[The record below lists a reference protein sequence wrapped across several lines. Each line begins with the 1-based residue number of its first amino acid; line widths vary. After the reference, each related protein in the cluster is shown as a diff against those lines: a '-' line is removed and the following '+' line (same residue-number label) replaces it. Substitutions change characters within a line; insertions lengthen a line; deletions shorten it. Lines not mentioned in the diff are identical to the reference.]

1 MLDVSAMRT
10 HPSPELTVS
19 SQLRLYD
26 DCRRD
31 LLAEFPDLDD
41 ETLQDTLEGI
51 TDLKQMLAEVVRSA
65 LDDEALAGG
74 LSTRL
79 SDMRVRLERLEERA
93 RRKRQLALRAMAEA
107 EIFKLAEPDFTAS
120 VRTGVPT
127 LEVVAEDQIPAA
139 YWKPQP
145 AKLDK
150 QGIIAALKS
159 GAAVEGASLIPPQLQ
174 LSVRT
179 K

>member
-1 MLDVSAMRT
+1 LKKETLGYSAARN
-10 HPSPELTVS
+10 
-19 SQLRLYD
+19 Q
-26 DCRRD
+26 

-41 ETLQDTLEGI
+41 ETLHDTLEGI
-51 TDLKQMLAEVVRSA
+51 TDLKEMLAEVVRSA

-79 SDMRVRLERLEERA
+79 SDMKARLERLEERA
-93 RRKRQLALRAMAEA
+93 KRKRQLVLRAMAEA
-107 EIFKLAEPDFTAS
+107 QISKLAEADFTAS
-120 VRTGVPT
+120 LRTGAPT
-127 LEVVAEDQIPAA
+127 LDVVAEDKIPAA

-145 AKLDK
+145 PKLDR
-150 QGIIAALKS
+150 QSILSALKT
-159 GAAVEGASLIPPQLQ
+159 GAEVEGTCLIPPQPQ